1 METPKN
7 ILLILHYIRRFISRL
22 LSLVSLKDIVL
33 SLLLLLCGLSS
44 LTVQLSG
51 STTSIHLWGPRR
63 RRHSRP
69 ALVLLHGFGGFA
81 KWQFERQI
89 APLSRH
95 FDLYLPDLVFFGQ
108 SVSAEGKRSV
118 KFQAECVAEAMRKL
132 GVGKY
137 TVAGV
142 SYGGFVAFCMAAA
155 AAEREVERVV
165 VIASGVATSAK
176 ERKELAEKEGREVA
190 ELLKKKNVLLHG
202 FGGFAKWQFERQIAS
217 LSRQFDLYL
226 PDLVF
231 FGHSVSAEGKR
242 SVKFQAECV
251 AEAMRKLG
259 VEKYTVAGVSY
270 GGFVAFCMAAVA
282 AEREVE
288 RVVVIASG
296 LAATAKERKD
306 LAEKEGREVAEL
318 LLPERVEDLRN
329 LFRRCMFRP
338 PTWLPDFLLRD
349 FIEIMFKD
357 HRKERTELLNELLSN
372 GVGWGGA
379 LPIPKQET
387 LILWGDEDT
396 IFPLPLAYALK
407 RHLGDKA
414 KLQVIKEAGHAL
426 PLEKPHHVNSSIR
439 RFILQE
445 KLV

>member
-1 METPKN
+1 METSKN
-7 ILLILHYIRRFISRL
+7 LHLLLQYIRRFISRL
-22 LSLVSLKDIVL
+22 LSLVSLKDFVL

-44 LTVQLSG
+44 LTVKLSG
-51 STTSIHLWGPRR
+51 GTTSIHLWGPRR

-132 GVGKY
+132 GVEKY

-165 VIASGVATSAK
+165 VIASGVA
-176 ERKELAEKEGREVA
+176 
-190 ELLKKKNVLLHG
+190 
-202 FGGFAKWQFERQIAS
+202 
-217 LSRQFDLYL
+217 
-226 PDLVF
+226 
-231 FGHSVSAEGKR
+231 
-242 SVKFQAECV
+242 
-251 AEAMRKLG
+251 
-259 VEKYTVAGVSY
+259 
-270 GGFVAFCMAAVA
+270 
-282 AEREVE
+282 
-288 RVVVIASG
+288 
-296 LAATAKERKD
+296 ATAKERKE

-329 LFRRCMFRP
+329 LFRRCMLRP

-372 GVGWGGA
+372 GVGWGA

-426 PLEKPHHVNSSIR
+426 PLEKPYHVNSLIR

-445 KLV
+445 KVV